1 MPATV
6 RLKDIVEALE
16 IQSDDFLSFLD
27 LDTGQV
33 QTVSRE
39 LVSEAEESPN
49 DEELDL
55 PEWQRPEWELVRQ
68 IVARSRFIRLPTKF
82 DVHEW
87 AIMRDFADSM
97 EPARIREDLQFA
109 IHGAGAFR
117 HFKRTLERYHIEP
130 VWHQFR
136 DEALADIAIKWCEE
150 NDIPWS

>member
-16 IQSDDFLSFLD
+16 MQSDEALSFLH

-39 LVSEAEESPN
+39 LMREAEESPK
-49 DEELDL
+49 EEEPDL

-68 IVARSRFIRLPTKF
+68 IVVSSRFIRLPTKF

-117 HFKRTLERYHIEP
+117 HFKRTLERYHVEP
-130 VWHQFR
+130 AWYRFR
-136 DEALADIAIKWCEE
+136 DEALREIAIEWCEE
-150 NDIPWS
+150 NRIPWN

>member
-1 MPATV
+1 MPAAV

-16 IQSDDFLSFLD
+16 MQSDDVLSFLH
-27 LDTGQV
+27 LDTAQV

-39 LVSEAEESPN
+39 LMREAEESPK
-49 DEELDL
+49 DEEPDL
-55 PEWQRPEWELVRQ
+55 PEWQRSEWELVRL
-68 IVARSRFIRLPTKF
+68 IVASSRFIRLPTKF

-117 HFKRTLERYHIEP
+117 HFKRTLERHHIEP
-130 VWHQFR
+130 AWHRFR
-136 DEALADIAIKWCEE
+136 DEALADIASKWCEE